1 MLAGR
6 MVINAKSGAE
16 RRSYRRYPLSI
27 RVSVRLADGR
37 DAQGRSLD
45 ICLGGLLFQPDAS
58 STLLMA
64 SLPPHSSVK
73 LTLRTLEQAALTLT
87 ATLARRTPSGIG
99 FAFTALDAT
108 QLQQIHTLLSNQPAR
123 SRSTVPNPES
133 ISRCGAVFKHQLAA
147 LANLLLE
154 ELRKLEHT
162 PDPQRLLATWQVDSQ
177 QYLQQFW
184 AKQPES
190 DPESGNIPTGTD
202 SLRLL
207 GEGELALWLAQVS
220 LSQQIEQ
227 RHQAALFPLE
237 RRLSQLLGVRVAA
250 NNNPFAPTALLN
262 ALARTLKAQAWP
274 EEYYQT
280 VLNLLMQHSQENLTT
295 LYAAL
300 NEVLEQSGV
309 SAAPLAK
316 KAPIRKPP
324 ADLPPPPAAET
335 TKPSALPVSHNTYQ
349 HFNNLLALQEQF
361 RSIPNQ
367 QAPTPVYTQ
376 AQLAAQLQHWEPTPQ
391 STDAHTLKEGLLH
404 YLQQADPSGL
414 QPTPADNETLDLTLT
429 AFQELFSD
437 PGFAPELRHLSRRLI
452 APLTQIALTDKN
464 FFVSVE
470 HPARRM
476 LNTLAQIG
484 RGWSHHEGLGAHT
497 LYGQLTRLTERLGNL
512 QVADPSALEQAV
524 GDFLRY
530 LDREQQ
536 QRDMNQ
542 QRLLATQKG
551 QERLGRAQQ
560 AVISSLNPLLSNRKI
575 PTPIWQLI
583 QYAWKDVLV
592 LVYLQRGSE
601 HESWTQGLTVVRQL
615 LGTESVTRASLEAA
629 LGAGLQTIAF
639 DAHRSEQLIAQACA
653 AWLRPQDYPLET
665 SLVSFP
671 NAQCGREG
679 DSACRLASQLQVGD
693 WLEFLAPN
701 GQWVQIR
708 LAWKNNFNLNYLFVN
723 RLGMKARECSL
734 ADLTELLRQPGT
746 RVLERESLP
755 LIEQAMYTR
764 MDAIATDVS
773 ISARHDALTGLA
785 NRKELELRLGDLIH
799 HAKARNETHALAYLD
814 LDQFRLINDL
824 CGHTSGDKLLT
835 EIGNLLSEQVGKA
848 GLLARIGGDEFAL
861 LLTDVSLLQ
870 ATEIVEIQRQN
881 IADYRFKWEAQY
893 YPLHASA
900 GLVMIDA
907 GSHSA
912 QSVLSAADAA
922 CYAAKQAGRNRLHVH
937 DTQSAAL
944 QQTQMQWIPIIA
956 AALEHKRL
964 HLECQPIVPLGI
976 NGHGEHFEVLL
987 RMSDSEGRRLSPGD
1001 FLPAAERFQRM
1012 PEIDRWVVQ
1021 TVLEWMQQQT
1031 SLDWLEGFSINLSGQ
1046 SINDPRF
1053 LDFLLAEIRNATGIA
1068 PEKLCFEATET
1079 VAIADLNNAAQA
1091 IRAIKELGCRF
1102 SLDDFGSGMSSFA
1115 YLRKLPV
1122 DYLKIDGM
1130 FIKHLDQD
1138 DTDFAFVKSIHEI
1151 AQFMGK
1157 KTIAEYVE
1165 HEAIATR
1172 LRQIGVHYAQG
1183 YYVGRP
1189 KNLHTLTR
1197 NGPTS

>member
-1 MLAGR
+1 

-16 RRSYRRYPLSI
+16 RRSYRRYPLSV
-27 RVSVRLADGR
+27 RVSVQLADGR
-37 DAQGRSLD
+37 EVQGRSLD
-45 ICLGGLLFQPDAS
+45 ICLGGLLFQPDTSGVALLATLPAH
-58 STLLMA
+58 STVGL
-64 SLPPHSSVK
+64 S
-73 LTLRTLEQAALTLT
+73 LRTPEHGNLMLT
-87 ATLARRTPSGIG
+87 ATLARRTPSGTG
-99 FAFTALDAT
+99 FAFAAANTA
-108 QLQQIHTLLSNQPAR
+108 QLQQLHHLLVNPQTTR
-123 SRSTVPNPES
+123 SRNTAPDPAPVQ
-133 ISRCGAVFKHQLAA
+133 RCEAIFKHQLAI
-147 LANLLLE
+147 LAQVLSS
-154 ELRKLEHT
+154 ELQKLEQI
-162 PDPQRLLATWQVDSQ
+162 PNAQVLLNTWQAEAQ
-177 QYLQQFW
+177 IQLQQFW
-184 AKQPES
+184 AKQADEHAE
-190 DPESGNIPTGTD
+190 DEGNQLTAG

-207 GEGELALWLAQVS
+207 DEGELTLWLVQVS

-237 RRLSQLLGVRVAA
+237 RRLSQLLGIRVAA
-250 NNNPFAPTALLN
+250 NNNPFAPTALLG
-262 ALARTLKAQAWP
+262 ALVRALKTHDWP
-274 EEYYQT
+274 SEQHQP
-280 VLNLLMQHSQENLTT
+280 VLTLLMQRSQDSLAT

-300 NEVLEQSGV
+300 NEVLEASGL
-309 SAAPLAK
+309 SAAPLAR
-316 KAPIRKPP
+316 KASPRK
-324 ADLPPPPAAET
+324 
-335 TKPSALPVSHNTYQ
+335 ALPTPASSAPVPDGQTPVSPHGYQ
-349 HFNNLLALQEQF
+349 HFSNLMAIQEQLH
-361 RSIPNQ
+361 
-367 QAPTPVYTQ
+367 APKSAQRAVPVYTQ
-376 AQLAAQLQHWEPTPQ
+376 EQLIAQLRHWEPADPMTN
-391 STDAHTLKEGLLH
+391 AHTLQEGLLE
-404 YLQQADPSGL
+404 YLQQTSPSGAM
-414 QPTPADNETLDLTLT
+414 PAPADSETLDLTLT
-429 AFQELFSD
+429 AFQELFAD

-452 APLTQIALTDKN
+452 APLAQIALTDKS
-464 FFVSVE
+464 FFTSSS

-476 LNTLAQIG
+476 LNTLAQVG
-484 RGWSHHEGLGAHT
+484 RGWSHHEGLGANT
-497 LYGQLTRLTERLGNL
+497 LYGQLTRLTEQLGNL
-512 QVADPSALEQAV
+512 QATDPEGLERAV
-524 GDFLRY
+524 GDFLQY

-536 QRDMNQ
+536 QRELNQ

-551 QERLGRAQQ
+551 QERLSRAQQ
-560 AVISSLNPLLSNRKI
+560 AVLQALNPLIGHRGI
-575 PTPIWQLI
+575 PVPVWQLL

-592 LVYLQRGSE
+592 LVQLQRGNE
-601 HESWTQGLTVVRQL
+601 QERWTQGLGVVRQL
-615 LGTESVTRASLEAA
+615 LRAEPATLAA
-629 LGAGLQTIAF
+629 LQTALKAGLQTIAF

-653 AWLRPQDYPLET
+653 AWATPKDYPLET
-665 SLVSFP
+665 NPISFP
-671 NAQCGREG
+671 NAQCTREG
-679 DSACRLASQLQVGD
+679 DGACRVASQLQVGD

-708 LAWKNNFNLNYLFVN
+708 LAWKNSFNLSYLFVN

-746 RVLERESLP
+746 RILEREALP
-755 LIEQAMYTR
+755 LVEQAMYTR

-785 NRKELELRLGDLIH
+785 NRKELELRLENLIH
-799 HAKARNETHALAYLD
+799 HAKTRDETHALAYLD
-814 LDQFRLINDL
+814 LDQFRIINDL
-824 CGHTSGDKLLT
+824 CGHTAGDNLLT
-835 EIGNLLSEQVGKA
+835 EIGNILSDRAGRT

-861 LLTDVSLLQ
+861 LLTDLNLAQ
-870 ATEIVEIQRQN
+870 ATEAVEAQRQTV
-881 IADYRFKWEAQY
+881 ADYRFTWEGQH
-893 YPLHASA
+893 YPLHTSA

-907 GSHSA
+907 GSQSA

-922 CYAAKQAGRNRLHVH
+922 CYAAKQAGRNRLHIH
-937 DTQSAAL
+937 DIQSAAS
-944 QQTQMQWIPIIA
+944 QQAQMQWVPIIA

-987 RMSDSEGRRLSPGD
+987 RMSDSEGRKLNPGD

-1021 TVLEWMQQQT
+1021 TVLEWMQQQD

-1053 LDFLLAEIRNATGIA
+1053 LDFLLAEIRNASRIN

-1091 IRAIKELGCRF
+1091 IRLIKELGCRF

-1130 FIKHLDQD
+1130 FIKQIDRD
-1138 DTDFAFVKSIHEI
+1138 DTDFAFVRSIHEI

-1189 KNLHTLTR
+1189 KNLQTLTR
-1197 NGPTS
+1197 N